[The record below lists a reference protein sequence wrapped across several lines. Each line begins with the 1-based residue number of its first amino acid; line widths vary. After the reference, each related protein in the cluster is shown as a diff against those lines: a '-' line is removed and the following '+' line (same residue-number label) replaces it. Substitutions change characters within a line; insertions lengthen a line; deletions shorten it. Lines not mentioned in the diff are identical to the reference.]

1 MMGGA
6 LELPNRL
13 VAPLSYMIPFLMI
26 MGAMG
31 KRGYYPLRALG
42 SVALF
47 SVCFKMLR
55 MLQPG
60 PAEVWSS
67 STSLLLFLLVYV
79 SVLLLMVLL
88 ALFCFSI
95 SFTQA
100 FFCAGA
106 VYTIQNLSFILGTI
120 AKENLLSGS
129 AQNFGSF
136 FSWVSIAFGAILTYL
151 LFVRR
156 IGGEGFEIVTSK
168 GAVIAISAALFFN
181 IVFSEVCNGIT
192 AYGIRPTQQL
202 ALRTSQ
208 AGLCVLILYME
219 YELLLN
225 RRFQIEA
232 AATNQLIRDK
242 ERQYE
247 TSREAIDAINLK
259 CHDIRHQIRRLG
271 DARLVDPT
279 TLDEIALAVN
289 IYDAQ
294 IDSGNKSLDTILTE
308 KSLLCDS
315 LGIEFTC
322 SADGSRLSFF
332 SDAELFS
339 LFGNMLDNAI
349 EATRDLE
356 DETRRVITLGVHLNA
371 GLVTI
376 HEENYFAG
384 EITLVDGMPQST
396 KHDPLNHGYGFRSMR
411 TIVEKHDGVI
421 GCTADDGVFCLD
433 IAIPLPR
440 A

>member
-1 MMGGA
+1 MVDMVP
-6 LELPNRL
+6 ELLNRL
-13 VAPLSYMIPFLMI
+13 VAPLSFMVPLLMI
-26 MGAMG
+26 MGALG
-31 KRGYYPLRALG
+31 KRAHSHLRVLG
-42 SVALF
+42 SIVAF
-47 SVCFKMLR
+47 GICFKMLR
-55 MLQPG
+55 ILQPNVEE
-60 PAEVWSS
+60 AWSS
-67 STSLLLFLLVYV
+67 PTGILLLLLIYA
-79 SVLLLMVLL
+79 SVLLLLVLMT
-88 ALFCFSI
+88 LFCCNI
-95 SFTQA
+95 PFTQA

-106 VYTIQNLSFILGTI
+106 VYTTQNLSFVIGAI
-120 AKENLLSGS
+120 AKENLSSGPS
-129 AQNFGSF
+129 QGFGSL
-136 FSWVSIAFGAILTYL
+136 FSWVSIAIGAIVIYL
-151 LFVRR
+151 LFVCR
-156 IGGEGFEIVTSK
+156 IGEEGFEVVTSK

-181 IVFSEVCNGIT
+181 IVFNEVCNGIST
-192 AYGIRPTQQL
+192 YDIRPMQQL
-202 ALRTSQ
+202 ALRISQ

-232 AATNQLIRDK
+232 ATTNQLIRDR

-271 DARLVDPT
+271 GDRLVDSN

-289 IYDAQ
+289 VYDAQ

-322 SADGSRLSFF
+322 SADGSKLSFLT
-332 SDAELFS
+332 DAELFS

-349 EATRDLE
+349 EATRDLD
-356 DETRRVITLGVHLNA
+356 DETMRVITLGVHLYA
-371 GLVTI
+371 GLVTV

-384 EITLVDGMPQST
+384 RIDLVDGMPQST

-411 TIVEKHDGVI
+411 AIVEKHDGAI
-421 GCTADDGVFCLD
+421 ECTANDNAFCLD